1 MKAKLTTLTAQLH
14 AISQQWE
21 IKLPDFKPRILN
33 WSPDKKRLSCQKKTK
48 KTKTKQCNV
57 ELKNMEWDWICAV

>member
-1 MKAKLTTLTAQLH
+1 MKAKLTTLTAQYH

-33 WSPDKKRLSCQKKTK
+33 WSPDKKKVKLPKKK
-48 KTKTKQCNV
+48 K
-57 ELKNMEWDWICAV
+57 LKLNNAM